1 MRSPEMDK
9 IKMMKV
15 VIVMKNKVRLRKN
28 KFKKKIKIRN
38 CRLNRLEINLGK

>member
-1 MRSPEMDK
+1 MHSQEMDK

-15 VIVMKNKVRLRKN
+15 VIVMKNKIRLRKN

-38 CRLNRLEINLGK
+38 CKLNKPEINLGK